1 MRGPRRIAPVQ
12 LALRS
17 AVAATLSI
25 ALGRIAGFPFPI
37 YAMIAAVIVMD
48 LSPARTRRL
57 AWQRVAGTVLGAG
70 LGAALSLAGPN
81 EWVIF
86 LGIAAA
92 MLACVAL
99 GLEDAAKL
107 AGYVAAIVLL
117 EHTATPW
124 TYAGW
129 RVAETLL
136 GIAVAVG
143 VSAVPQLAR
152 GAREEA

>member
-1 MRGPRRIAPVQ
+1 MRRAEPLQIAV
-12 LALRS
+12 RS
-17 AVAATLSI
+17 AVAATLAV
-25 ALGRIAGFPFPI
+25 ALARLLGLAFPI

-57 AWQRVAGTVLGAG
+57 AWQRIAGTVLGGAI
-70 LGAALSLAGPN
+70 GAALSLAGAS

-99 GLEDAAKL
+99 RLEDAAKL

-117 EHTATPW
+117 DHTATPW

-143 VSAVPQLAR
+143 VSAVPPLMR
-152 GAREEA
+152 GGGAEKA